1 MSKGNFLRKIKQLV
15 KGGADSSIFCSMK
28 ESDKDII
35 FRFEEEASLNNAS
48 IEIKHRKSGKTFEGK
63 IENNTASVPLN
74 ELWNLSDRGVFDIF
88 VKASPENRIRVRFK
102 DENQDF
108 KLVLEEKFK
117 VFTAYSTIED
127 NLSLKLRRIDQS
139 FNYII
144 DSFDLKDGRFLID
157 GTFLSSGNDLDT
169 IDINPKF
176 YLETLNRDNKKTILS
191 EVISEHTEFSLDELL
206 EIKNYGI
213 YDFYFVTE
221 CGEYINKKRVEF
233 NLNKLHSK
241 EYLNY
246 ENSSIELYSNVNN
259 NLSMKI
265 DFNYIIE
272 NLELSD
278 GNLIVTGSFLD
289 NLGAKFNYE
298 DIKGNLP
305 KFFMEI
311 RHRKTGQRIEREIL
325 TKKTMFPV
333 NELFEISTEENFDF
347 YFKIRTKHT
356 NSKKRITG
364 EEDVGNLKVVSDKNI
379 LHSYFTVYG
388 NLSLMIDESMFDYDF
403 DEIKVYENDKVF
415 IRGNLSILDKE
426 INGINKLTIL
436 SKTRLEGE
444 EKIYDFKITPLN
456 ENKVE
461 FEGIIDE
468 IRPNEEII
476 NMRSDFYIRLY
487 DEDGIYYQELVDL
500 KNYKAFK
507 SDEKRFLLQ
516 IRYKE
521 NVYSYYATEGKN
533 TLALW
538 ITTEGSFEKSY
549 TIAKGRGIFNKFS
562 NQPMDENMIFFESFF
577 GKSYSGN
584 PKYLYEKMLE
594 MGMDK
599 DYKFVWTYSGEN
611 KDIIPG
617 NPIIVDRNEAGDYY
631 KYLALSKYWINNII
645 FPVHNKRGGN
655 VYLQTWHGTPL
666 KKLGFDITIPGPE
679 VEGRENFYKESRNWD
694 YLISSNTYSTT
705 IFKRAFKFNKEVLE
719 LGYPINDIFFEDNT
733 EFVNSLKA
741 KLNIDKDKKIILYA
755 PTWKDD
761 EKKESWKHY
770 FNLEIDLE
778 SLYNEFKDEYVILL
792 KMHHLIS
799 EDLVIDEK
807 MKDFAIDLSDY
818 DDVQELY
825 ILADILIT
833 DYSSV
838 FFDYAHSRRPILF
851 FVPDLEHY
859 IENVRG
865 LYLDMK
871 TDLPGPLVMDNA
883 QLIDTIKNIDT
894 VMDDYKEKYEL
905 FYNRFCSLCDGH
917 SSEEIIKKVF
927 ENLENLE

>member
-1 MSKGNFLRKIKQLV
+1 MV
-15 KGGADSSIFCSMK
+15 KGGSNSYIYCSIK
-28 ESDKDII
+28 QSDNDII
-35 FRFEEEASLNNAS
+35 FRFDGESTLNNAS
-48 IEIKHRKSGKTFEGK
+48 IEIKHRKSKKAFEGK
-63 IENNTASVPLN
+63 IENSTASVPIN

-88 VKASPENRIRVRFK
+88 VKTSPEDRIRVRFNE
-102 DENQDF
+102 ENQDF
-108 KLVLEEKFK
+108 KFVLEDKFK
-117 VFTAYSTIED
+117 VLTAYSTVEG
-127 NLSLKLRRIDQS
+127 NLSLKLKRIDQS
-139 FNYII
+139 FNFLI
-144 DSFDLKDGRFLID
+144 DSFKLEEGKFLID
-157 GTFLSSGNDLDT
+157 GTFTSTGSDLET

-176 YLETLNRDNKKTILS
+176 YLETLNRDNKETICS

-206 EIKNYGI
+206 DLKNYGI

-221 CGEYINKKRVEF
+221 CGEYINKKRVAF

-241 EYLNY
+241 EFLNY
-246 ENSSIELYSNVNN
+246 EHNSIELYSNVNG

-265 DFNYIIE
+265 DFNYIVE
-272 NLELSD
+272 NLEEAD

-298 DIKGNLP
+298 EIKGDLP

-311 RHRKTGQRIEREIL
+311 KHRKTGQRLEREIVSE
-325 TKKTMFPV
+325 KTIFPV
-333 NELFEISTEENFDF
+333 EELLEISTEENFDF

-356 NSKKRITG
+356 NSKKRISG
-364 EEDVGNLKVVSDKNI
+364 EEDVNNIKIVSDKNV

-388 NLSLMIDESMFDYDF
+388 NLSLISEECSFDYDISEIEVY
-403 DEIKVYENDKVF
+403 DEDKVI
-415 IRGNLSILDKE
+415 IRGNLTVLDDE
-426 INGINKLTIL
+426 INGINKLSII

-444 EKIYDFKITPLN
+444 EKVYDFKLRPLDG
-456 ENKVE
+456 NKQAE

-468 IRPNEEII
+468 IRPDEEII
-476 NMRSDFYIRLY
+476 SMRSDFYIRLY
-487 DEDGIYYQELVDL
+487 DDDGIYYQDL
-500 KNYKAFK
+500 LDLRNYKNFK
-507 SDEKRFLLQ
+507 SDESRFLLQ

-533 TLALW
+533 SLALW
-538 ITTEGSFEKSY
+538 ITTEGSFEKAY
-549 TIAKGRGIFNKFS
+549 TIAKGRSIFNKFS
-562 NQPMDENMIFFESFF
+562 NQPLEENMIFFESFF

-599 DYKFVWTYSGEN
+599 DYKFIWTYSGEN

-617 NPIIVDRNEAGDYY
+617 NPIIVDKYEAGDYY

-694 YLISSNTYSTT
+694 YLISSNNYSTN
-705 IFKRAFKFNKEVLE
+705 IFKRAFKFHKEVLE
-719 LGYPINDIFFEDNT
+719 LGYPINDIFFKDNE
-733 EFVNSLKA
+733 EFINSLKS
-741 KLNIDKDKKIILYA
+741 KLNIDENKKIILYA

-761 EKKESWKHY
+761 EKKESWEHY

-778 SLYNEFKDEYVILL
+778 SLYNELKDEYVILL

-799 EDLVIDEK
+799 EGLEIDEK

-825 ILADILIT
+825 IMADILLA

-871 TDLPGPLVMDNA
+871 TDMPGPLIMDND
-883 QLIDTIKNIDT
+883 QLIDTIKNIDS
-894 VMDDYKEKYEL
+894 VMEEYEEKYEL
-905 FYNRFCSLCDGH
+905 FYNRFCSLCDGN
-917 SSEEIIKKVF
+917 SSEEIIRKVF
-927 ENLENLE
+927 EIE